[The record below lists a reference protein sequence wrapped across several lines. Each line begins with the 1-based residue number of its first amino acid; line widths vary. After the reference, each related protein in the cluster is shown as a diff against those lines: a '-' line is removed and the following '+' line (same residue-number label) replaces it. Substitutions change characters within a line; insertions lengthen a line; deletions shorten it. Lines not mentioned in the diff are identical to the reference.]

1 MRELEASSPRSPEL
15 YARRQM
21 GSCKPATP
29 EVQHHSPK
37 AERADRSQRHV
48 QTGESCV
55 YRNRSSGCGIRMAL
69 IQFAADCNETKCKSC
84 GQVARIFCTYFQ
96 RAGCNSELTPC
107 ESRSLNCPGPCPPAP
122 HAASLH
128 RQRGPLSVAK
138 GNGVGASVLKQE
150 MSARA
155 LGWFWLKI
163 RRPKSAPLGC
173 ASRH

>member
-1 MRELEASSPRSPEL
+1 MGQMPLRWPRTEPPGELNPPRWRQCSSGGFC
-15 YARRQM
+15 QW
-21 GSCKPATP
+21 PAGG
-29 EVQHHSPK
+29 VG
-37 AERADRSQRHV
+37 SQRHV

-84 GQVARIFCTYFQ
+84 GQAARIFCTYFQ

>member
-1 MRELEASSPRSPEL
+1 MHPARARLRTKQANRTYSKMKNPSPR
-15 YARRQM
+15 
-21 GSCKPATP
+21 G
-29 EVQHHSPK
+29 
-37 AERADRSQRHV
+37 
-48 QTGESCV
+48 
-55 YRNRSSGCGIRMAL
+55 GIRIAL

-84 GQVARIFCTYFQ
+84 GHSARIFCTYLQ
-96 RAGCNSELTPC
+96 RAGCNSELTRY
-107 ESRSLNCPGPCPPAP
+107 ESRSGFCPEARPPQRP
-122 HAASLH
+122 AASLY

-163 RRPKSAPLGC
+163 QSPKSAPLGC